1 MTGSKTLVLFSLLAL
16 TACSAEISSDLGPL
30 DFSDPRELKVT
41 TDPLSGTVNA
51 QSWKV
56 GKAVAKLNRKGEY
69 AVTLAG
75 AGIGVSCTNTFPM
88 APHVAFVVPGV
99 GAYPF
104 NSSAGADQRVVN
116 VIFPWSTTTG
126 GGSDNVLAS
135 KSLIQIDSVQN
146 GFVTG
151 GVSAL
156 SPSGA
161 SNSYDFGGRF
171 DAIIC
176 NDPTDMPVSIRRG
189 SSSAF
194 RVQYAEAVKTGG
206 GYSVRLMDHIPQKKC
221 NAWDSWMMTETPIKY
236 LSVKVPAAVG
246 AFTIS
251 KGILEFGDQGTGSG
265 WSTDAFN
272 GSGKVMSLS
281 NSEIVLTLNAKD
293 FASWGVDIEGA
304 IRTAVCVP

>member
-1 MTGSKTLVLFSLLAL
+1 MTSSKSLLLFSFLAL
-16 TACSAEISSDLGPL
+16 GACSADISSDLGLL

-41 TDPLSGTVNA
+41 SDPLNGTVNS
-51 QSWKV
+51 QSWRV

-69 AVTLAG
+69 SVTMAG
-75 AGIGVSCTNTFPM
+75 TGVSISCTNTFPM

-99 GAYPF
+99 GAYPY
-104 NSSAGADQRVVN
+104 NSSPGPDQRIVN
-116 VIFPWSTTTG
+116 VIFPWSTSTG

-151 GVSAL
+151 AVSAL
-156 SPSGA
+156 SPTGS
-161 SNSYDFGGRF
+161 SNAYDFGGRF
-171 DAIIC
+171 DAVIC

-194 RVQYAEAVKTGG
+194 RVQYAEAVRTGSV
-206 GYSVRLMDHIPQKKC
+206 YSVRLMDKIPLKKC

-236 LSVKVPAAVG
+236 LSVKVPAVTG
-246 AFTIS
+246 AFSIT
-251 KGILEFGDQGTGSG
+251 KGVLEFGDQGSGSG

-272 GSGKVMSLS
+272 GSGQVMSLS
-281 NSEIVLTLNAKD
+281 PTEIVLTLAAKD
-293 FASWGVDIEGA
+293 FASWGLDIEGA
-304 IRTAVCVP
+304 IRTTVCAP